1 LTYRSPDDND
11 INGCNDEQYGERI
24 SLGRDSDD
32 LKESILREPN
42 RESDKTI
49 DSLATNT
56 PPARYRS
63 EKEKRRAFREVPVN
77 VTLKKGATFHLE
89 KIAVKRTERISSR
102 SVISKTRY
110 TKPTQR
116 RRLVNFPDPLGRY
129 GSRKR
134 RALKEMYSWVRHAER
149 DYEDGK
155 CSIQAVGAFFSLSE
169 EQIID
174 VSLKLLLSD
183 YAENPEEPNLQSGQS
198 ASTLKGKT
206 LIVLRAKEDSA
217 NWESALREGTS
228 CSVLNHSSLPL
239 SERIRASTSEK
250 ICLYDVVL
258 TTYDA
263 MKSRDVAI
271 PVTADGHAIV
281 TKSKN
286 DGSWHTSRSASQ
298 EDKKVQ
304 RQTKQLSVLH
314 RIEFRRI
321 IFLDILGRKSYLAK
335 VGTARAAASVAIS
348 SSSSRLV
355 FFKET
360 EADGSNA
367 LMALRK
373 SDKRAFQSV
382 SSALHITDNSD
393 ESGIGDSS
401 DEEDREDPFEH
412 IAMNFKDLV
421 H

>member
-1 LTYRSPDDND
+1 MSSPPRDLFITSQSPIPRLTYRSPDDND

-198 ASTLKGKT
+198 AL
-206 LIVLRAKEDSA
+206 LRTQSFFITTFRKNPSV
-217 NWESALREGTS
+217 NLR
-228 CSVLNHSSLPL
+228 
-239 SERIRASTSEK
+239 K
-250 ICLYDVVL
+250 DMFYDVVL

-263 MKSRDVAI
+263 MKSPDVAI

-401 DEEDREDPFEH
+401 DEEDREDPFE
-412 IAMNFKDLV
+412 
-421 H
+421 